1 MKKLTAVLTAL
12 VMVLTMGMAMAEEVT
27 PFSLNGTYFW
37 GMSESEIQTA
47 LGSVRMEKEQGQ
59 KLTYLD
65 PDDHEF
71 VFEDLSSEITFG
83 LSEDKLVLIE
93 LDFDDR
99 VASQSVK
106 DALTATYGEGAAVTD
121 VASLSELEAM
131 SDPDEI
137 DLRDDDPL
145 TFIQWTAEDGTRILM
160 ITDSEDDEAK
170 AIFYTL
176 SDK

>member
-37 GMSESEIQTA
+37 GMNGSEIQTA

-59 KLTYLD
+59 KLTYLE

-106 DALTATYGEGAAVTD
+106 D
-121 VASLSELEAM
+121 
-131 SDPDEI
+131 
-137 DLRDDDPL
+137 
-145 TFIQWTAEDGTRILM
+145 
-160 ITDSEDDEAK
+160 
-170 AIFYTL
+170 
-176 SDK
+176 

>member
-12 VMVLTMGMAMAEEVT
+12 MMVLTMGIAMAAEVI
-27 PFSLNGTYFW
+27 PFSLNGTYSW
-37 GMSESEIQTA
+37 GMNESEIQTA
-47 LGSVRMEKEQGQ
+47 LGNVRMEKEQEQ

-65 PDDHEF
+65 LDDDKF
-71 VFEDLSSEITFG
+71 VFENLSSDITFG

-99 VASQSVK
+99 VSSQSVK
-106 DALTATYGEGAAVTD
+106 DALTALYGEGVAITD
-121 VASLSELEAM
+121 VAALAELEAM

-145 TFIQWTAEDGTRILM
+145 TYLLWTAEDGTRILM
-160 ITDSEDDEAK
+160 ITDAEDDEAK
-170 AIFYTL
+170 VIFYTL
-176 SDK
+176 AKK